1 MEKIMELFGDL
12 ISSQLFMLT
21 LTVVAY
27 FIAQTLY
34 RRFNTLLLNPIIVS
48 SILVILFLRATGIK
62 YEDYLAANTI
72 INFLLGFSVVPLSY
86 LMHKNVNRIKEY
98 KVSILVTTFVG
109 SVVGVL
115 TIVAFAY
122 LFGWDKSIMVS
133 LQPKSVTTPIALSLS
148 ANGQGITALTAL
160 VVAIAGIF
168 GSVVGPAILKLSRV
182 SDPVSRGL
190 ALGSASHAIGTARAL
205 EMGAVEG
212 AIGGAAIGL
221 MGLFTSIILPVVNA
235 LLNSFG

>member
-1 MEKIMELFGDL
+1 MEKIVDLFGEL
-12 ISSQLFMLT
+12 ITSQLFMLT

-98 KVSILVTTFVG
+98 KVSILVTTFIG

-115 TIVAFAY
+115 TIVVFAY
-122 LFGWDKSIMVS
+122 LFGWDTSIMVS

-148 ANGQGITALTAL
+148 ENSLGITALTAL

-221 MGLFTSIILPVVNA
+221 MGLFTSIVIPIINA
-235 LLNSFG
+235 LLSFFS

>member
-1 MEKIMELFGDL
+1 MDFVSEV
-12 ISSQLFMLT
+12 ISSQLFLLT

-27 FIAQTLY
+27 FCAQWLY

-48 SILVILFLRATGIK
+48 SIFVIIFLRTTGIE
-62 YEDYLAANTI
+62 YSHYLEANSI
-72 INFLLGFSVVPLSY
+72 ITFLLGFSVVPLSY

-98 KVSILVTTFVG
+98 KISILFTTFVG
-109 SVVGVL
+109 SVVGVVS
-115 TIVAFAY
+115 IVGFAY
-122 LFGWDKSIMVS
+122 LMGYEHAISVS

-148 ANGQGITALTAL
+148 ANGGGIPALTAL
-160 VVAIAGIF
+160 AVAVAGIF
-168 GSVVGPAILKLSRV
+168 GSVVGPAILKLCRV
-182 SDPVSRGL
+182 TDPVARGL

-221 MGLFTSIILPVVNA
+221 MGLFTSIVLPIV
-235 LLNSFG
+235 NSFL

>member
-1 MEKIMELFGDL
+1 MELFGDL

>member
-1 MEKIMELFGDL
+1 MEKIELFLGEV
-12 ISSQLFMLT
+12 ITSQLFLLT

-27 FIAQTLY
+27 YAAQWLY

-48 SILVILFLRATGIK
+48 SIFVIIFLRSTGIE
-62 YEDYLAANTI
+62 YAEYLEANSI
-72 INFLLGFSVVPLSY
+72 ITFLLGFSVVPLSY

-98 KVSILVTTFVG
+98 KISILCTTFVA

-115 TIVAFAY
+115 SVVLFAR
-122 LFGWDKSIMVS
+122 LLGFEDAISIS

-148 ANGQGITALTAL
+148 QSWGGIPALTAL
-160 VVAIAGIF
+160 AVAIAGIF
-168 GSVVGPAILKLSRV
+168 GSVVGPSILRV
-182 SDPVSRGL
+182 CRITDPVARGL

-221 MGLFTSIILPVVNA
+221 MGLFSSVVLPIVNS
-235 LLNSFG
+235 LLQLF